1 MAIDEPLL
9 RLSSLTASSLPWE
22 LPLQTPIT
30 IQQTV
35 ESLASSIDISGP
47 SMEIAKSITGIS
59 TLTNIW
65 CNITTPAT
73 TSISSSAPAFFA
85 SVGAAP
91 AVQYPDAHERLMHIN
106 YKFSNNFNTTWMNT
120 EHPTTQLEKA
130 WQLALLS
137 TDVSTPS
144 PAPLD
149 LAEDGSI
156 IAAYDY
162 YANTLVEA
170 RQQYQVLLERR
181 TKLEAMRED
190 LQDDNITSIGTQ
202 EIDNL

>member
-1 MAIDEPLL
+1 MPHI
-9 RLSSLTASSLPWE
+9 STA
-22 LPLQTPIT
+22 
-30 IQQTV
+30 
-35 ESLASSIDISGP
+35 SIDISGP

-120 EHPTTQLEKA
+120 EHPTTQ
-130 WQLALLS
+130 S
-137 TDVSTPS
+137 
-144 PAPLD
+144 PLD